1 MPFCTFFNSFH
12 SRIICAKCDCNW
24 SCISWKCKL
33 LNVVDVFSLFCN
45 YLPFIWKKDL
55 NPFNVRMICWNLL
68 RFKELLNVI
77 KLFRRYLFLEKD
89 MILHFKET
97 WIPFT
102 KEVWLKLAQW
112 FRRRFLNFHMYFHYF
127 TFMRMTLH
135 LDKLKPPSPKDDLCH
150 VCLKFDQWFWRKR
163 WKWEVYRQTDDRR
176 SE

>member
-12 SRIICAKCDCNW
+12 PRITCAKFYWNWACN
-24 SCISWKCKL
+24 SWKGKL
-33 LNVVDVFSLFCN
+33 LNVVDVFTLFCN

-68 RFKELLNVI
+68 RFKKLLNVI
-77 KLFRRYLFLEKD
+77 NLFSWFRRYLFLEKD

-102 KEVWLKLAQW
+102 QEVWLKLAQSFW
-112 FRRRFLNFHMYFHYF
+112 RRFLNFLNF

-135 LDKLKPPSPKDDLCH
+135 LDKLEPPSPKDDLCH
-150 VCLKFDQWFWRKR
+150 VCLKLD
-163 WKWEVYRQTDDRR
+163 
-176 SE
+176 